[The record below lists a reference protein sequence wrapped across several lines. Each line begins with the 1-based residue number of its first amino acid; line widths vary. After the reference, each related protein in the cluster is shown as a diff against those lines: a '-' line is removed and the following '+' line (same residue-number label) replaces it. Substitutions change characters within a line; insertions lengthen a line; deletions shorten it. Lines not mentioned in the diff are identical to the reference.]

1 MKSRLLIIVLFL
13 GIGAVLVGWIYES
26 QTDFRLDR
34 SELEIPQ
41 NIDYFMTDLTY
52 RVMTDAGKLDYEFS
66 SPRLE
71 HHNLGD
77 FSRIEQPFVQLYRDS
92 QHWQIDSR
100 QGEFQHADN
109 LLWLSQQV
117 VMQRLGENP
126 LQIYGESI
134 RFSPDRDLLVSDSA
148 ILMQSANSRIEAQ
161 QAVFDL
167 STRVYTL
174 QKTRA
179 VYTHG
184 KS

>member
-1 MKSRLLIIVLFL
+1 MKSRLLIMVLFL
-13 GIGAVLVGWIYES
+13 GLGAVLVGWIYES

-34 SELEIPQ
+34 SELKIPD
-41 NIDYFMTDLTY
+41 NIDYFMTNFNY
-52 RVMTDAGKLDYEFS
+52 KVMDEAGKLDYEFA

-77 FSRIEQPFVQLYRDS
+77 ISRIEQPFVQLYRGSD
-92 QHWQIDSR
+92 HWQIDSR

-126 LQIYGESI
+126 LQVYGESI

-148 ILMQSANSRIEAQ
+148 ILMQSANSQIEAE

-167 STRVYTL
+167 STKVYSL
-174 QKTRA
+174 EKARA